1 MTGMM
6 IAAAGAEMVRG
17 RELDEG
23 MQAQFAAYVQA
34 KPKTKE
40 TYMKALRQ
48 FYAWLSC
55 NGIRQPGMADLVA
68 WRDAL
73 AAEKKPSTVNVY
85 LTAVK
90 LFFQFLQDMGLYP
103 NVADRVKRVK
113 SDTRYHK
120 RDALTAEQARD
131 VLEGIDR
138 DSLKGKRDFAMVL
151 LMVTAGLRDIEVVNA
166 NVEDFRPV
174 RGSMVLFLKGKGYS
188 ENNAEFVKVGRKA
201 EKALRDYLRS
211 RKAKDGEALFA
222 SVANRDAG
230 HRMTTRSVS
239 RICKG
244 AMIGAGYESDRLS
257 AHSLRHTAATLAL
270 LGGED
275 IRAVQQ
281 QLRHT
286 NVNTTLIY
294 THDISRDANSCS
306 TTAENALDVA
316 I

>member
-1 MTGMM
+1 MAEIMKTRT
-6 IAAAGAEMVRG
+6 GAELAEVQEITDGLRV
-17 RELDEG
+17 
-23 MQAQFAAYVQA
+23 QFETYVQA

-40 TYMKALRQ
+40 TYKKALKQ
-48 FYAWLSC
+48 FYAWLSV
-55 NGIRQPGMADLVA
+55 NGIRRPSMQDLIA

-73 AAEKKPSTVNVY
+73 AEEKQPSTVNVY

-90 LFFQFLQDMGLYP
+90 LFFQFLQDIGAYP
-103 NVADRVKRVK
+103 NIADRVKRVK
-113 SDTRYHK
+113 VDTKYHK

-138 DSLKGKRDFAMVL
+138 ETLKGKRDFAMVL
-151 LMVTAGLRDIEVVNA
+151 LMTTAGLRDTEVMAA

-174 RGSMVLFLKGKGYS
+174 RGSMVLFIKGKGYN
-188 ENNAEFVKVGRKA
+188 EGNAEFVKVGRKA
-201 EKALRDYLRS
+201 ERALREYLQA
-211 RKAKDGEALFA
+211 RKAKDGEALFT

-230 HRMTTRSVS
+230 QRMTTRSVS
-239 RICKG
+239 RICKN

-275 IRAVQQ
+275 IRNVQQ
-281 QLRHT
+281 QLRHA

-294 THDISRDANSCS
+294 AHDLSRDANSCS
-306 TTAENALDVA
+306 ATAERALEIA